1 MSENGT
7 AEAVDADALVTRVQD
22 LTQQLEAIEDPAAR
36 DLAEEL
42 MAAIVQM
49 YGAGLERIVA
59 AIADAGPAGQEIM
72 GALSRDGVAAS
83 LLLIHDLY
91 PVSVE
96 ERVLEAL
103 DRVRPYMES
112 HGGNVE
118 LLGVH
123 EGIAHLR
130 LEGSCK
136 TCSAS
141 SATLELAVRQALEE
155 AAPDLEGMEVE
166 GVFEDEEE
174 PTGPVLDVLQQPS
187 WFTLE
192 AAPGP
197 EELVDAEVAG
207 VPLVVANVEGT
218 LLAYRDRCAACGA
231 PLRGGELSAG
241 ALTCPGVQPQLLPAP
256 SRALARRRR
265 PPARARA
272 AVAGGRGR
280 AGRPV
285 AVNGRLD
292 LDAAIA
298 SRKRAQAI
306 AGLRGFA
313 RGAEPA
319 PRRRSRTS
327 TATCAASASPTITAT
342 CSTSTSGR
350 SCARAR
356 AAGRC
361 ARATPRTARSGMR
374 TLWLEG
380 FDLPDELW
388 AGVPAADRPGLLP
401 ALQHDRLRGGDVPE
415 PGRSHRERAALRLL
429 GPAGRAQPGAGG
441 PRARRRGADRQ
452 PALGPARLRDRADR
466 PLLRARGADQDALGG
481 HLRRLRGRES
491 GRRASSTS
499 CAPARCRH
507 ERRARSRPLRPRVA
521 RAGVHGARARPA
533 TATPRRRRSTSTST
547 SASRAGAR
555 STPSRSACR

>member
-1 MSENGT
+1 
-7 AEAVDADALVTRVQD
+7 
-22 LTQQLEAIEDPAAR
+22 
-36 DLAEEL
+36 
-42 MAAIVQM
+42 
-49 YGAGLERIVA
+49 
-59 AIADAGPAGQEIM
+59 M

-83 LLLIHDLY
+83 LLLIHDLF

-103 DRVRPYMES
+103 ERVRPYMES

-118 LLGVH
+118 FLGVH
-123 EGIAHLR
+123 QGIAHLR

-141 SATLELAVRQALEE
+141 SSTLELAVRQALEE

-197 EELVDAEVAG
+197 EELVGAEVAG

-256 SRALARRRR
+256 SRALARLRR
-265 PPARARA
+265 PPARPRA

-306 AGLRGFA
+306 AGLRGLA

-319 PRRRSRTS
+319 
-327 TATCAASASPTITAT
+327 
-342 CSTSTSGR
+342 
-350 SCARAR
+350 
-356 AAGRC
+356 AG
-361 ARATPRTARSGMR
+361 
-374 TLWLEG
+374 
-380 FDLPDELW
+380 
-388 AGVPAADRPGLLP
+388 AG
-401 ALQHDRLRGGDVPE
+401 
-415 PGRSHRERAALRLL
+415 
-429 GPAGRAQPGAGG
+429 AGRALRPVRPRRARRSPPHARPRRAEDRVHVRELLGAALGRRRVPPGRACARCGSRASTCPTSSGPASSCRSAWPSSCAAARPTAWWRCTRARPERPRASCTSPPGAGW
-441 PRARRRGADRQ
+441 
-452 PALGPARLRDRADR
+452 
-466 PLLRARGADQDALGG
+466 
-481 HLRRLRGRES
+481 S
-491 GRRASSTS
+491 GST
-499 CAPARCRH
+499 RCWRT
-507 ERRARSRPLRPRVA
+507 SRP
-521 RAGVHGARARPA
+521 
-533 TATPRRRRSTSTST
+533 TPRR
-547 SASRAGAR
+547 
-555 STPSRSACR
+555 